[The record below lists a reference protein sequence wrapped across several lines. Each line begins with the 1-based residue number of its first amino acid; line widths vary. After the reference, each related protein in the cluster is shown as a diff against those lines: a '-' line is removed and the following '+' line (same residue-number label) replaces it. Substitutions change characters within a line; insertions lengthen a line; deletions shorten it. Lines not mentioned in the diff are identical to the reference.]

1 VQKSAAEKAM
11 LPLAYMGQLAL
22 TIAAVIPP
30 PVSAPASMPPLLEL
44 LLLDPLLLELLLLDP
59 LPELLL
65 LDPPLL
71 ELLLLLDPPLL
82 ELLLLDPPDDEPPPL
97 AAPEE
102 ELLEPVEASA
112 FVDGVLSLLHPE
124 KAPRPSKANVALNPK
139 AWKGFIFSS
148 CL

>member
-1 VQKSAAEKAM
+1 M

-44 LLLDPLLLELLLLDP
+44 LLLDP
-59 LPELLL
+59 
-65 LDPPLL
+65 PLL
-71 ELLLLLDPPLL
+71 ELLPP
-82 ELLLLDPPDDEPPPL
+82 